1 MSRMQKVLF
10 GTVLALMLVVA
21 LPVSAF
27 ASDLTEDRI
36 IFGGVY
42 VLDSGET
49 LDGDLVVFGGTA
61 TLEVGSVVTG
71 DVFIMGGNLE
81 GSGTIQGDL
90 VILGGNANLSESTL
104 IQGDV
109 SVFGGNVNRNGAS
122 IEGEF
127 RTGDSISIPFVFDE
141 NWDFGLD
148 QIDFPRVSFQARV
161 SWLVFQ
167 SFVMAALALIVM
179 AVAPTGTARVADAF
193 ARFPLQS
200 GAFGLLTALAFVP
213 GIVLMA
219 VTILMIPLIPVVVLL
234 LVAAGFFGWLAIGYE
249 LGRRMLASTE
259 SNVSPVL
266 AAGLG
271 TLVLSL
277 VSGGI
282 SFIPCWGGLFG
293 LIVGLV
299 GLGAVI
305 ITRFG
310 TKVYAPELGTSL
322 STSEELPSPADKPEA
337 EGETPAEDEAES

>member
-1 MSRMQKVLF
+1 MRKVSL
-10 GTVLALMLVVA
+10 GLVLALVLAMSIT
-21 LPVSAF
+21 VSAY
-27 ASDLTEDRI
+27 ASDLTEDRVV
-36 IFGGVY
+36 FGGVY
-42 VLDSGET
+42 VLESGET
-49 LDGDLVVFGGTA
+49 LDGDLVVFGGSA
-61 TLEVGSVVTG
+61 TLEQDSIVTG

-81 GSGTIQGDL
+81 ASGTINGEL

-104 IQGDV
+104 IRGDV
-109 SVFGGNVNRNGAS
+109 AVFGGNVNRNGAS

-127 RTGDSISIPFVFDE
+127 TTGDSISIPFVFDE
-141 NWDFGLD
+141 SFDFGE
-148 QIDFPRVSFQARV
+148 IDFPQPSFQARV
-161 SWLVFQ
+161 SFLVFQ
-167 SFVMAALALIVM
+167 AFVMAALALLIV
-179 AVAPTGTARVADAF
+179 AVAPDGTARVSDAV

-219 VTILMIPLIPVVVLL
+219 ITILLIPLIPVAVLL
-234 LVAAGFFGWLAIGYE
+234 LVVAGFFGWVAIGYE
-249 LGRRMLASTE
+249 LGRRMLATSQ
-259 SNVSPVL
+259 SAFSPVL

-282 SFIPCWGGLFG
+282 SFVPCWGGLFG

-310 TKVYAPELGTSL
+310 TKVYAPELGTAVAAID
-322 STSEELPSPADKPEA
+322 ELPSPEGEVEA
-337 EGETPAEDEAES
+337 ETGEATEEETEG

>member
-1 MSRMQKVLF
+1 MSTKQKVFF
-10 GTVLALMLVVA
+10 GLVMALVLVVA
-21 LPVSAF
+21 IPVSAF
-27 ASDLTEDRI
+27 ASDLSEDRI

-42 VLDSGET
+42 VLESGET
-49 LDGDLVVFGGTA
+49 LDGDLVVFGGSA
-61 TLEVGSVVTG
+61 TLELDSVVTG

-81 GSGTIQGDL
+81 ASGTIQGDL

-104 IQGDV
+104 IRGDV
-109 SVFGGNVNRNGAS
+109 SVFGGNVNRNGAT

-127 RTGDSISIPFVFDE
+127 LTGDSISIPFVFDE
-141 NWDFGLD
+141 NFDFG

-167 SFVMAALALIVM
+167 AFVLAALALIVM
-179 AVAPTGTARVADAF
+179 AVAPSGTARVADAV
-193 ARFPLQS
+193 ARFPVQS

-219 VTILMIPLIPVVVLL
+219 ITILLIPLIPVVVLV
-234 LVAAGFFGWLAIGYE
+234 LVAAGFYGWLAIGYE
-249 LGRRMLASTE
+249 LGRRMLAS
-259 SNVSPVL
+259 SQSSASPVL

-282 SFIPCWGGLFG
+282 SFIPCWGGLFA
-293 LIVGLV
+293 LIIGLV

-322 STSEELPSPADKPEA
+322 STTEEVPSP
-337 EGETPAEDEAES
+337 EGEPEDKEEASAEDEAKA